1 MVIYKNLWEM
11 SHGGG
16 DSMVGDPELDMKA
29 LAEQL
34 WLAYFNDYL
43 FEHGVISESD
53 RNRMAIEIKH
63 RKPIN
68 KKQVGIQKRE
78 CRENTPK

>member
-1 MVIYKNLWEM
+1 MIIFENLWEM

-16 DSMVGDPELDMKA
+16 DRMVGDPELDRKA
-29 LAEQL
+29 LAELL
-34 WLAYFNDYL
+34 WLAYFNSYL

-63 RKPIN
+63 RKPVN
-68 KKQVGIQKRE
+68 K
-78 CRENTPK
+78 

>member
-1 MVIYKNLWEM
+1 MVIFENLWGM
-11 SHGGG
+11 PRDGG
-16 DSMVGDPELDMKA
+16 DSMVGDPELDRKA

-34 WLAYFNDYL
+34 WLAYFNSYL

-68 KKQVGIQKRE
+68 KKQVGILKRE
-78 CRENTPK
+78 CRESTPE